1 MFSEYLSFL
10 NGPISITRARTPR
23 ELVES
28 SKLPINGVT
37 LGAARRIWVEYVRS
51 WGKVPMIR
59 EILASA
65 PKEPEAKPSSDEVPH
80 EEGTLE
86 ACRHCMD
93 IRELMKARCP
103 GLVMPQ
109 EVASGS
115 S

>member
-1 MFSEYLSFL
+1 MSFSEYLHFL

-28 SKLPINGVT
+28 SKLPINGLT
-37 LGAARRIWVEYVRS
+37 LDAAQEIWGEYVRS

-65 PKEPEAKPSSDEVPH
+65 PKEAKVKSSS

-86 ACRHCMD
+86 ASCDLEDM
-93 IRELMKARCP
+93 RELMEARCP
-103 GLVMPQ
+103 ALVVRR